1 MAGRRATPDELAA
14 RYGGNVH
21 RLSKRQEL
29 PPERWARAN
38 DRDEAGDWGVGAFV
52 EHDGRLLLVRQDERW
67 FLPGGML
74 EPGETHAAGAERE
87 VREETGVEVEI
98 TDLLALSE
106 QTFVNAADGRSFEFT
121 FATFH
126 GVPQDPELSDDPGIH
141 DEEIETAAWHR
152 EVPTDTFDRE
162 LVVRLRE

>member
-1 MAGRRATPDELAA
+1 MAGRRTTPDELVA

-29 PPERWARAN
+29 SPERWERAN
-38 DRDEAGDWGVGAFV
+38 DRDEGGDWGVGAFV
-52 EHDGRLLLVRQDERW
+52 EHDGRLLLVRQDGRW
-67 FLPGGML
+67 FLPGGMW
-74 EPGETHAAGAERE
+74 EPGETHAAGAARE

-121 FATFH
+121 FATFR
-126 GVPQDPELSDDPGIH
+126 GIPDGPRLSDNPGLD
-141 DEEIETAAWHR
+141 DEEIETAAWHA
-152 EVPTDTFDRE
+152 EVPSKTFDRE
-162 LVVRLRE
+162 LVAQLRD